1 MRNNVKLLFAD
12 LYRYEAGI
20 RANVKDAGKLT
31 DALLIQGDWDGLS
44 KAVNAI
50 WDEVS
55 LIEKQAGQMRIL
67 LEKFISAGDY
77 PGQTIQM
84 TPMESMAQEK

>member
-1 MRNNVKLLFAD
+1 MRNDIKLLFAD
-12 LYRYEAGI
+12 LYRYEVGI
-20 RANVKDAGKLT
+20 RANVKDAVKLT
-31 DALLIQGDWDGLS
+31 DELLDKGDWDGLS

-84 TPMESMAQEK
+84 TPMEQLAREE